1 MATATIDNPMAADTT
16 LTITQIEVG
25 LANYFDARKNIIV
38 PNVSWGLLNHEAD
51 LLILSKS
58 GYLTEIE
65 IKRSWSDFLADFRKC
80 HAHDDRK
87 VSWRYFA
94 VPHSIVGRCR
104 EKLRELSL
112 FDEWGLVAYAENPYP
127 TDRYPCL
134 VEITHYPSNIRQ
146 HHSEKKLTTDEMF
159 QLARLGAMRTWPLKA
174 SITRYQEELSKY
186 YNGNRNNQTN

>member
-1 MATATIDNPMAADTT
+1 MAIIDNPMAADTT

-87 VSWRYFA
+87 VSRRYFA

-127 TDRYPCL
+127 TDRNPCL

-146 HHSEKKLTTDEMF
+146 HDSGKKLTTDEMF